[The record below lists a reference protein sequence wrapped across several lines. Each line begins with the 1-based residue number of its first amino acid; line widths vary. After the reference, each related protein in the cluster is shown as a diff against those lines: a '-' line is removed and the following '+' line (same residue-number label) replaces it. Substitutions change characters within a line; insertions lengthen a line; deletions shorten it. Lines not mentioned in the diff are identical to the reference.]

1 MFFGKSSLATKKMK
15 RKLKLLEHR
24 RLEGARLLMKGVAKA
39 EVARQLGVS
48 RQSVQNWAI
57 RLTVKRKTDMGGTI
71 TASFQQ
77 EEKGFL
83 SNKKIYKTSYNELR
97 CQQLGRPKKL
107 TNNEVRKL
115 KRALKA
121 GAKAAGHLTDK
132 WTLSKI
138 QALIEQEYL
147 AGETVSRTYV
157 LQLLRDLGFSCEK
170 PGLDDELP
178 LRKWERL
185 GWIER

>member
-1 MFFGKSSLATKKMK
+1 MK
-15 RKLKLLEHR
+15 RKPKLLEHR

-57 RLTVKRKTDMGGTI
+57 RLMLKRKTSMGGTI
-71 TASFQQ
+71 SASFQQ
-77 EEKGFL
+77 EEKEFL
-83 SNKKIYKTSYNELR
+83 RNKRIYKTSYNDLR
-97 CQQLGRPKKL
+97 CQNLGRPKRL
-107 TNNEVRKL
+107 TNNEVQKL

-121 GAKAAGHLTDK
+121 GAKAAGHVTDK

-147 AGETVSRTYV
+147 TGETVSRTYV

-170 PGLDDELP
+170 PGLGDELP

>member
-1 MFFGKSSLATKKMK
+1 MK

-57 RLTVKRKTDMGGTI
+57 RLTVKRKIAMGGTL
-71 TASFQQ
+71 TSSFQQ
-77 EEKGFL
+77 EEKEFL
-83 SNKKIYKTSYNELR
+83 GNKKIYKTSYNELR
-97 CQQLGRPKKL
+97 CQQLGRPKRL
-107 TNNEVRKL
+107 TNNEAQKL
-115 KRALKA
+115 RRVLKA
-121 GAKAAGHLTDK
+121 GAKTVGHITDR

-138 QALIEQEYL
+138 QAWIEQECL
-147 AGETVSRTYV
+147 VGETVSRTYV
-157 LQLLRDLGFSCEK
+157 LKLLRDLGFSCEK
-170 PGLDDELP
+170 PGHDDELP

>member
-1 MFFGKSSLATKKMK
+1 MK

-57 RLTVKRKTDMGGTI
+57 RLTVKRKIDMGGTI
-71 TASFQQ
+71 SASFQQ
-77 EEKGFL
+77 EEKEFL
-83 SNKKIYKTSYNELR
+83 SNKKIYKTSYNDLR

-107 TNNEVRKL
+107 TNNEVQKL

-121 GAKAAGHLTDK
+121 GAKAVGHTTDK

-147 AGETVSRTYV
+147 ASETVSRTYV

-185 GWIER
+185 GWIET

>member
-1 MFFGKSSLATKKMK
+1 M
-15 RKLKLLEHR
+15 
-24 RLEGARLLMKGVAKA
+24 MKGVPKA
-39 EVARQLGVS
+39 DVARQLGVS

-57 RLTVKRKTDMGGTI
+57 RLTVKRKTAMGGILTS
-71 TASFQQ
+71 TFQQ
-77 EEKGFL
+77 EEKDFL
-83 SNKKIYKTSYNELR
+83 GNKKIYKTRYNDLR

-107 TNNEVRKL
+107 VNADIRKL
-115 KRALKA
+115 KRVLKA
-121 GAKAAGHLTDK
+121 GAKVAGHATDK

-138 QALIEQEYL
+138 QAFIEKEYL
-147 AGETVSRTYV
+147 PGETVSRTYV

>member
-1 MFFGKSSLATKKMK
+1 MK

-48 RQSVQNWAI
+48 RQSMQNWAV
-57 RLTVKRKTDMGGTI
+57 RLTVKRKTAMGGILTS
-71 TASFQQ
+71 SFQQ
-77 EEKGFL
+77 EEKEFL
-83 SNKKIYKTSYNELR
+83 GNKKLYKTSYNDLR

-107 TNNEVRKL
+107 VNEDIRKL
-115 KRALKA
+115 KRVLKA
-121 GAKAAGHLTDK
+121 GAKTVGHISDR

-138 QALIEQEYL
+138 QAFIEQEYL
-147 AGETVSRTYV
+147 ADETVSRTYV

-170 PGLDDELP
+170 PGLDDELL

>member
-1 MFFGKSSLATKKMK
+1 MK

-57 RLTVKRKTDMGGTI
+57 RLTVKRKTGMGGTM

-77 EEKGFL
+77 EEKEFL

-107 TNNEVRKL
+107 TNNEVQKL
-115 KRALKA
+115 KRALNA
-121 GAKAAGHLTDK
+121 GAKAAGHVTDK

-138 QALIEQEYL
+138 QAWIEQEYL
-147 AGETVSRTYV
+147 VGETVSRTYV
-157 LQLLRDLGFSCEK
+157 LQLLRDLGFTCVK
-170 PGLDDELP
+170 PDMEDELS

-185 GWIER
+185 GWIELS

>member
-1 MFFGKSSLATKKMK
+1 MK

-57 RLTVKRKTDMGGTI
+57 RLTVKRPSGVGGTM

-77 EEKGFL
+77 EEKEFL
-83 SNKKIYKTSYNELR
+83 SKKKIYKTSYNDLR
-97 CQQLGRPKKL
+97 CMPLGRPPKL
-107 TNNEVRKL
+107 DSADLRKL
-115 KRALKA
+115 KRVLKA
-121 GAKAAGHLTDK
+121 GAKSACYQSDK
-132 WTLSKI
+132 WTLAKI
-138 QALIEQEYL
+138 KEFIEREYL
-147 AGETVSRTYV
+147 ANETVSRTYV
-157 LQLLRDLGFSCEK
+157 LQLLRDLGFTCEK
-170 PGLDDELP
+170 PDLEDELP

-185 GWIER
+185 GWIEA

>member
-1 MFFGKSSLATKKMK
+1 MK

-107 TNNEVRKL
+107 TNNEVQKL
-115 KRALKA
+115 TRALKA

-138 QALIEQEYL
+138 QAFIQDEYL
-147 AGETVSRTYV
+147 NQEKVSRTYV
-157 LQLLRDLGFSCEK
+157 LGLMQELGFSCQK
-170 PGLDDELP
+170 PSLDDELP
-178 LRKWERL
+178 LRQWERL

>member
-1 MFFGKSSLATKKMK
+1 MQ

-24 RLEGARLLMKGVAKA
+24 RLEGARLLMKGVPKA
-39 EVARQLGVS
+39 DVARRLGVS
-48 RQSVQNWAI
+48 RQSVQNWAN
-57 RLTVKRKTDMGGTI
+57 RLTVKRKTAIGGTL
-71 TASFQQ
+71 TSSFQQ
-77 EEKGFL
+77 EERVFL
-83 SNKKIYKTSYNELR
+83 GNKKIYKTSYNDLR

-107 TNNEVRKL
+107 TNNEVKKL
-115 KRALKA
+115 KRVLKA
-121 GAKAAGHLTDK
+121 GAKVAGHVTDK

-147 AGETVSRTYV
+147 ADETVSRTYV

-185 GWIER
+185 GWIEQ

>member
-1 MFFGKSSLATKKMK
+1 MK

-24 RLEGARLLMKGVAKA
+24 RLEGARLLMKGLAKA
-39 EVARQLGVS
+39 EIARQLGVS

-57 RLTVKRKTDMGGTI
+57 RLIIKRKTAMGGTL
-71 TASFQQ
+71 TSSFQQ
-77 EEKGFL
+77 EEKEFL
-83 SNKKIYKTSYNELR
+83 SNKKIYKTSYNDLR

-107 TNNEVRKL
+107 ANNEVQKL

-121 GAKAAGHLTDK
+121 GAKAAGHATDK

-138 QALIEQEYL
+138 QALIEREYL
-147 AGETVSRTYV
+147 VEETISRTYV
-157 LQLLRDLGFSCEK
+157 LQLMRDLGFSCKK
-170 PGLDDELP
+170 PDLEDELP

>member
-1 MFFGKSSLATKKMK
+1 MK

-83 SNKKIYKTSYNELR
+83 SNKKIYKKSYNDLR
-97 CQQLGRPKKL
+97 CQPLGRPKKL
-107 TNNEVRKL
+107 TNNELQKL
-115 KRALKA
+115 KRVLKK
-121 GAKAAGHLTDK
+121 GAKAIGSKTDI

-138 QALIEQEYL
+138 QSFIQEEYL
-147 AGETVSRTYV
+147 EGQAISRTYV
-157 LQLLRDLGFSCEK
+157 LHLMKKLGFSCQK
-170 PGLDDELP
+170 PSLDDELL
-178 LRKWERL
+178 LRKWERF
-185 GWIER
+185 GWIEI